1 MGKNKKTWLVTV
13 YSLVFVGCLI
23 FGGTMHMIGQDLT
36 KLSTFKYETNEYI
49 IDKEFINISVE
60 TDTADIK
67 FFSSNDGK
75 TTVKCYEQENLKHSA
90 SVIDGVLTIKVV
102 DERKWYE
109 YIGIGF
115 SSPKISVYIPQE
127 EYGSLSI
134 KSDTGAVEISEDF
147 KFTSIDI
154 LESTGDVKNFASA
167 SGAVNIKTS
176 TGDIYV
182 ENVTASSLELT
193 ASTGR
198 IYLSDI
204 TCTETLKTKVSTG
217 KIEALD
223 VKCKTFTSNGNTGD
237 ITLKSL
243 VANERITIER
253 STGNVVFDAC
263 DAGELFIKTDT
274 GNIKG
279 TLLTEKVFIV
289 SNDTGRIDVPKTVNG
304 GRCEITT
311 DTGDIK
317 ISIN

>member
-1 MGKNKKTWLVTV
+1 
-13 YSLVFVGCLI
+13 
-23 FGGTMHMIGQDLT
+23 MIGQDLT

-134 KSDTGAVEISEDF
+134 KSDTGAVVIPENF

-304 GRCEITT
+304 GRCEIAT